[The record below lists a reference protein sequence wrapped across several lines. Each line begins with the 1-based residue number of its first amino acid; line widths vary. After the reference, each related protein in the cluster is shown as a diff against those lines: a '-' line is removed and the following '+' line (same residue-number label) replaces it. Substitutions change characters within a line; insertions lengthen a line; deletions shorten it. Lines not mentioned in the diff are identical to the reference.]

1 MNKMPDQRPILYTPE
16 SPDVGDASRTENG
29 EDSATVVA
37 DRTQADEL
45 ARKVAV
51 GDELSEYEKVAERGV
66 RDITGPAGRPLPVR
80 LRPKSSPVG
89 GRIEPS
95 VAGIRHR
102 SRPALNY
109 LCQSARVA
117 LRRGVELVAHETSQ
131 CRFVLVQNEKT

>member
-1 MNKMPDQRPILYTPE
+1 MNKMPDQRPILCTPE

-45 ARKVAV
+45 AV
-51 GDELSEYEKVAERGV
+51 GDEPSEYEKVARRGV
-66 RDITGPAGRPLPVR
+66 RNITGPAGRPLPVR

-117 LRRGVELVAHETSQ
+117 LRRGVELVAHDARQ